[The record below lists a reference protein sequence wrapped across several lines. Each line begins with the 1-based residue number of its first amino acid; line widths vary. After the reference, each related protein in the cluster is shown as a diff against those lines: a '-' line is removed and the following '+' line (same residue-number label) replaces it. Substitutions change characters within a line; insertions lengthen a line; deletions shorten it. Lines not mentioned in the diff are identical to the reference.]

1 MISNETIISNHQLG
15 NFTSSHSLI
24 TNNEQ
29 MNTLLLIFLVAYMV
43 SVHSVINVISDVQFD
58 IFSNNKCYIF
68 YKIVHEIL
76 RRGIPFVILNA
87 EAETLPLLQH

>member
-1 MISNETIISNHQLG
+1 
-15 NFTSSHSLI
+15 
-24 TNNEQ
+24 

-43 SVHSVINVISDVQFD
+43 SVRSVINVISDVQFD

-87 EAETLPLLQH
+87 EAETPALNTTSKMMPMLI